1 MTVCESTGDLIMIL
15 TLAEEGN
22 LNRQIELT
30 AQTNMAQVADIVT
43 RLALNLA
50 SLHDDIRMCH
60 RNIHPENILSVDED
74 YFLVDYR
81 FSTSIQESS
90 KVTQSSMVHYGRV
103 PYIAPEVR
111 EKGIYSE
118 KSDVYSL
125 GVIMWQLISG
135 VIFPPSPDVLLGA
148 SHIYRIEWVPG
159 VSRWYQELAM
169 ACLEPNP
176 EHRPS
181 AEEIGLIARK
191 IAVSCQHQEPDQSW
205 ISYVVNRQ
213 AKTKSHID
221 KWLDHQDLKGTAT
234 ASRVYTLDELPN
246 TDALLNHVPFHC
258 RPFDPDN
265 ISYQI
270 ESEKNEQI

>member
-1 MTVCESTGDLIMIL
+1 
-15 TLAEEGN
+15 
-22 LNRQIELT
+22 
-30 AQTNMAQVADIVT
+30 
-43 RLALNLA
+43 
-50 SLHDDIRMCH
+50 
-60 RNIHPENILSVDED
+60 
-74 YFLVDYR
+74 
-81 FSTSIQESS
+81 
-90 KVTQSSMVHYGRV
+90 
-103 PYIAPEVR
+103 
-111 EKGIYSE
+111 
-118 KSDVYSL
+118 
-125 GVIMWQLISG
+125 MWQLISG
-135 VIFPPSPDVLLGA
+135 VIFPPSPDVLLEA

-159 VSRWYQELAM
+159 VSRWYQELTM

-213 AKTKSHID
+213 AKTKFHID

-258 RPFDPDN
+258 RHFDPDN